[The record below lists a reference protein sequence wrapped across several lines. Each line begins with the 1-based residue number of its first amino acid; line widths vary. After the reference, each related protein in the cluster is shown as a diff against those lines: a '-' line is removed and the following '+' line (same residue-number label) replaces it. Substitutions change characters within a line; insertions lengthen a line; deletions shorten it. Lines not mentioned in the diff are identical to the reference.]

1 MSAHFSLTQE
11 LYVILQIN
19 WKYKALIMDNI
30 DSIILVLAAADTR
43 RLME

>member
-30 DSIILVLAAADTR
+30 DSIILVVAAADTR

>member
-1 MSAHFSLTQE
+1 MSAHFSLTEE

-30 DSIILVLAAADTR
+30 DSIILVVAAADTR